1 MNKIINK
8 EQRIGEI
15 ATIFPGATNIFM
27 DYEIDFCCG
36 GDRPLSVAIEEKDL
50 NEYELLD
57 RLNSG
62 YEKMKDELESSDNFK
77 EKTMSEQIDYIVN
90 KHHTFMKEE
99 MPITQELLS
108 KILKVH
114 YVSHGTE
121 LSKLH
126 RLFNNLKAE
135 IEEHL
140 IKEEELLFPM
150 IKQYEKDPTEENRK
164 KAFKV
169 LEETESEHEAAGD
182 ILKEMRKITDG
193 FKVPEDGC
201 NTYRI
206 TFEKIE
212 AIEKDLF
219 EHIHLENNILFERL
233 K

>member
-1 MNKIINK
+1 MERTINK
-8 EQRIGEI
+8 EQRIGDI

-36 GDRPLSVAIEEKDL
+36 GDRSLSIAIEEKDL
-50 NEYELLD
+50 NEKELLD
-57 RLNSG
+57 RLNSE
-62 YEKMKDELESSDNFK
+62 YEKMKDEVENSYNFK
-77 EKTMSEQIDYIVN
+77 EKTMGEQIDYIVN

-126 RLFNNLKAE
+126 KLFNSLKAE

-150 IKQYEKDPTEENRK
+150 IKQYEKDPTEENRI
-164 KAFKV
+164 KALKV

-201 NTYRI
+201 NTYII

>member
-1 MNKIINK
+1 MEKIINK
-8 EQRIGEI
+8 DMRIGQI

-27 DYEIDFCCG
+27 NYEIDFCCG
-36 GDRPLSVAIEEKDL
+36 GDRALSIAIDEKDVD
-50 NEYELLD
+50 EKELLD
-57 RLNSG
+57 RLNSE
-62 YEKMKDELESSDNFK
+62 YEKMKDEIESSDNFK
-77 EKTMSEQIDYIVN
+77 EKTMAEQIDYVVN

-99 MPITQELLS
+99 MPITEGLLS

-114 YVSHGTE
+114 YVSHGRE

-126 RLFNNLKAE
+126 KLFNSLKAE

-150 IKQYEKDPTEENRK
+150 IKKYENDPTQENRK
-164 KAFKV
+164 KALKV

-182 ILKEMRKITDG
+182 ILKEMRKLTDG
-193 FKVPEDGC
+193 YKLPSDGC
-201 NTYRI
+201 RTYEI

>member
-1 MNKIINK
+1 MENMIN
-8 EQRIGEI
+8 QNMRIGEI

-36 GDRPLSVAIEEKDL
+36 GDRPLSVAIEEKDVD
-50 NEYELLD
+50 EKELLD
-57 RLNSG
+57 RLNSE
-62 YEKMKDELESSDNFK
+62 YEKMKDEIENSDNFK
-77 EKTMSEQIDYIVN
+77 EKTMAEQIDYVVN

-114 YVSHGTE
+114 YASHGTK

-126 RLFNNLKAE
+126 KLFNSLKAE

-150 IKQYEKDPTEENRK
+150 IKEYEKNSTEENRE
-164 KAFKV
+164 KALKV

-182 ILKEMRKITDG
+182 ILKEMRKLTDG
-193 FKVPEDGC
+193 FKTPEDGC

-206 TFEKIE
+206 TFEKME
-212 AIEKDLF
+212 SIEKDLF